1 MELKRKIKVT
11 IINLAKVHFNRNFG
25 KHLLLFLN
33 TENPQCFSLEART
46 KSKSGP
52 NYKELPKF
60 TAKHC
65 LKIALTIPSKKKY
78 IYIYAYMC
86 VYTYMCFFPD
96 KETFGKLLSDIA
108 LQ

>member
-1 MELKRKIKVT
+1 MLFNFSLTGQRIFAETIIMELKRKIKVT

-65 LKIALTIPSKKKY
+65 LKIALTIPSKKKKQK
-78 IYIYAYMC
+78 
-86 VYTYMCFFPD
+86 T
-96 KETFGKLLSDIA
+96 
-108 LQ
+108 